1 MDYKVVKFEVFI
13 PEEFVEELR
22 NELNKVNALT
32 VDGIYDNCMAVS
44 KVKGSWRPLENAN
57 PYEGLIGEI
66 SEEEE
71 CKVEFTC
78 RYEISKEA
86 IKVIKRV
93 HPYETP
99 VINILPNLIFD
110 I

>member
-1 MDYKVVKFEVFI
+1 MRYKLVKFEVFI

-22 NELNKVNALT
+22 TELNKINALT
-32 VDGIYDNCMAVS
+32 VDGIYDNCMAIS
-44 KVKGSWRPLENAN
+44 KVKGYWRPLEEAN
-57 PYEGLIGEI
+57 PYEGSIGEI

-71 CKVEFTC
+71 CKVEFSC
-78 RYEISKEA
+78 RYEISKKA
-86 IKVIKRV
+86 IEVIKKV

-99 VINILPNLIFD
+99 VINILPNLAFD